1 MACSDYLAVK
11 KQKYIIND
19 YLPTVKKNASSSRY
33 SSQLTKNK
41 EYCNLQ
47 NINIVNEDGDLLQNN
62 RFNISLCNN
71 KKIYSKYNN
80 TLASGFSFMYSIP
93 KIHTPEY
100 IKNQYQPAF
109 CWTCWTPIGEITHSI
124 ACSVCDF
131 NNEMQEIEQE
141 AINSAYEIAE
151 QEPPINTNFTDYLD
165 KLLNDY
171 DIAQDNGVLFDFPC
185 IEELQEKEQKEKD
198 FVVTE
203 NIYDIIHNFE
213 NSSIF

>member
-11 KQKYIIND
+11 KQKYTIND
-19 YLPTVKKNASSSRY
+19 YLMVKKSPS

-47 NINIVNEDGDLLQNN
+47 NIDIVNEDGDLLQNN

-80 TLASGFSFMYSIP
+80 TLASGFSFMYAIP

-131 NNEMQEIEQE
+131 NNEMQEIEQD

-171 DIAQDNGVLFDFPC
+171 DIAQDKGQGHLFDFPC
-185 IEELQEKEQKEKD
+185 IEELQEQEQKEKD

-213 NSSIF
+213 KSSIF